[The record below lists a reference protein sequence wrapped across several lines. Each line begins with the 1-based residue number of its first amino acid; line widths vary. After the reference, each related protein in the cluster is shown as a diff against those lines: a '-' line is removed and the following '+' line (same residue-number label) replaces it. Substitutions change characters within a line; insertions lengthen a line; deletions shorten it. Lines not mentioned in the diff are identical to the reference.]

1 MPSLLAPRHRM
12 FHCHRWQRLGVLD
25 VENKLEVGRQQVLS
39 LRHQRRHA
47 IVDVVGRHRRR
58 RRIAESPRLQRHV
71 WTSPPQRHHHPHTGI
86 VPNALVLL
94 LGRAPRARLAL
105 QRRGREHKPV
115 RTLQHLHR
123 QLPRPLP
130 AWPHRRLA
138 PLSLQLSSLPLPNS
152 LQRQGAFPVFPD
164 RWPQVLEYQRDIRR
178 VSLTCRGVELHAPR
192 RPLKRHIP
200 NRNQQRLLVHRSV
213 RPHPDLR
220 ERDCRCPHSVVH
232 EATVEVA
239 IAACDI
245 LFRQQSLQAAV
256 VEVVQRLAFQCIL
269 EPWAPIVIHGVHGYS
284 KPS

>member
-138 PLSLQLSSLPLPNS
+138 PLSLQLSSLPSPHRLHQECFFPIRPNCLSHVLKHHGNLPCVPFSRLNVVRH
-152 LQRQGAFPVFPD
+152 L
-164 RWPQVLEYQRDIRR
+164 
-178 VSLTCRGVELHAPR
+178 PR